1 MSYHGNMNGYHPG
14 VTSSLF
20 LLTWFCLEDVKL
32 AWFGNQSKG
41 KQKRGGQIMLWIFI
55 NLLIYEKV
63 YWTHLR
69 VLTDVEGEL
78 LLPFYTI
85 EQLNL
90 LGCCNCK
97 WLAQLNFFF
106 FLIPFFWTENGR
118 CCWPKK
124 ILGFIIVVF
133 ITDWAIV
140 HISVLNNTS
149 PSSDPDIPQ
158 GPFYFCTSSWVCLG
172 H

>member
-1 MSYHGNMNGYHPG
+1 MDTTLVLRPLSSYWRGFVWKMWSWHGLE
-14 VTSSLF
+14 TSQKANKKE
-20 LLTWFCLEDVKL
+20 EDK
-32 AWFGNQSKG
+32 SCSEY
-41 KQKRGGQIMLWIFI
+41 
-55 NLLIYEKV
+55 LLIYLFMRRYIGRISEFWLMLKGSFCFRFILSNS
-63 YWTHLR
+63 WTCWAAATASDWPN
-69 VLTDVEGEL
+69 LT
-78 LLPFYTI
+78 
-85 EQLNL
+85 
-90 LGCCNCK
+90 
-97 WLAQLNFFF
+97 FF